1 MKIQK
6 INIDLKFIIDQT
18 ISIYAAVL
26 FINHAGQ
33 LWFLVGIFCFFFCL
47 RFKFEIFNH
56 ERSERLKISNLNLK
70 QTKKLKS
77 QQQTY

>member
-1 MKIQK
+1 MRD
-6 INIDLKFIIDQT
+6 N
-18 ISIYAAVL
+18 YV
-26 FINHAGQ
+26 
-33 LWFLVGIFCFFFCL
+33 FLVGIFCL

-77 QQQTY
+77 QQQQQPSREKFIHKKLLNYYMITT